1 MPADSPSSA
10 VLVRFPLWPSAN
22 PARPTPRKT
31 GWAWIQSLEPA
42 VEYRVWPMARW
53 PRRPESLRSSN
64 TVVTRPMSFITV
76 MASPSLTAMPAD
88 SWPRCWRA

>member
-1 MPADSPSSA
+1 MPATPASSA
-10 VLVRFPLWPSAN
+10 VLVRLPLWPRAN
-22 PARPTPRKT
+22 PARPTPRNT
-31 GWAWIQSLEPA
+31 GWAFIQSLEPA
-42 VEYRVWPMARW
+42 VEYRVWPMAMW

-64 TVVTRPMSFITV
+64 TVVTSPMSFRTV